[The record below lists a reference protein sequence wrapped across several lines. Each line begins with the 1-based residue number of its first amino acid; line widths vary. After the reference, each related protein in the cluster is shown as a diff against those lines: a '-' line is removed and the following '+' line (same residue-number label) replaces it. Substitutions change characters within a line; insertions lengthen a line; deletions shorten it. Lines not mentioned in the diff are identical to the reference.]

1 MRRYLIEQALFM
13 KNDLLSYLNNQFL
26 VAMPQLEC
34 SEFSNSLVYIISHN
48 TEGAMGI
55 IVNKEKP
62 FHLADI
68 LEQLRP
74 DTLFPATNLMTPIYH
89 GGPID
94 TERGFV
100 LHSKDN
106 VFQNTINLPDIQL
119 TSSQDV
125 LIDIAE
131 KKGPENYLIALGY
144 AGWGAGQLEQEIIE
158 NTWLTCPFN
167 ADIIFKVAAEQRV
180 DAALEQLGVN
190 FSSLSRHAGHA

>member
-1 MRRYLIEQALFM
+1 M
-13 KNDLLSYLNNQFL
+13 KNDPLSYLNNQFL

-48 TEGAMGI
+48 AEGAMGI
-55 IVNKEKP
+55 IVNREKP

-74 DTLFPATNLMTPIYH
+74 DTLFPVQNLMTPIYH

-100 LHSKDN
+100 LHSKDET
-106 VFQNTINLPDIQL
+106 FQNTVDLPDIQL

-144 AGWGAGQLEQEIIE
+144 AGWGAGQLEQEILD
-158 NTWLTCPFN
+158 NAWLTCPFRS
-167 ADIIFKVAAEQRV
+167 DIIFKVSPALRV
-180 DAALEQLGVN
+180 DAALQQLGVS
-190 FSSLSRHAGHA
+190 FSSISRQAGHA